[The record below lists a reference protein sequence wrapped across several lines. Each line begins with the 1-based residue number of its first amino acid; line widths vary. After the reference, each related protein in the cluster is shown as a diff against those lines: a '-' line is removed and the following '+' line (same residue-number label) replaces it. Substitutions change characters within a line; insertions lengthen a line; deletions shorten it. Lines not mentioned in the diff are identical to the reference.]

1 METSLA
7 DMKAGFPPA
16 LKPIQGIPTL
26 QSLIEL
32 LFHLCRCA
40 QTQQSPASATMNL
53 LFCAAPCNVYAFLT
67 TEVYPDTFAPFP
79 PEVANVPDYTAC
91 TNDND
96 HAMAKAMHARDKKPG

>member
-1 METSLA
+1 MSGLTETSLA

-16 LKPIQGIPTL
+16 LEPIQGIPTL

-53 LFCAAPCNVYAFLT
+53 LFCAPSQDVYAFLT
-67 TEVYPDTFAPFP
+67 TEAYLDTFAPFLP
-79 PEVANVPDYTAC
+79 KVANVPNYTAC

-96 HAMAKAMHARDKKPG
+96 RATAKATHA